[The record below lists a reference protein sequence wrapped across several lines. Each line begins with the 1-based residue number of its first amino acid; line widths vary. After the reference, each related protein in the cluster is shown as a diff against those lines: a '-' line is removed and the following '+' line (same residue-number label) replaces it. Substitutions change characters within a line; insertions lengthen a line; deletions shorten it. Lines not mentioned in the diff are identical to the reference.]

1 MTCANKQTW
10 HDDMPACLDVCIPF
24 FKDDP
29 VALITQLSRQDGA
42 EQCRISICD
51 DGSGL
56 PDLTA
61 RVALALERHP
71 GPAILHILP
80 ENTGRA
86 NARNVMLA
94 DVRSDWVLMLDADMA
109 LDRPDFMATYQ
120 AAAEQYGEPCCIVGG
135 FQVDAADV
143 TSETALHAAQSMK
156 SECRPAH
163 QRARDPGRYVYSSS
177 VFVHRSIITRH
188 LFDPHFQAWGWED
201 VEWGWRIVQDSP
213 IHHIDNPARHL
224 GLEPD
229 STLIRKYAESVDNF
243 RRIKQLYP
251 ENVSRMPI
259 ARVSYALSFMPFQ
272 RVFSSLFKRLTLS
285 VNLPVSVRLYALKL
299 YRASQYAWV
308 YHE

>member
-163 QRARDPGRYVYSSS
+163 QRARDPGSLCLQFFGICAQVHHNTA
-177 VFVHRSIITRH
+177 FVRST
-188 LFDPHFQAWGWED
+188 
-201 VEWGWRIVQDSP
+201 
-213 IHHIDNPARHL
+213 
-224 GLEPD
+224 
-229 STLIRKYAESVDNF
+229 
-243 RRIKQLYP
+243 
-251 ENVSRMPI
+251 
-259 ARVSYALSFMPFQ
+259 
-272 RVFSSLFKRLTLS
+272 FSSLGLGRRGMGLAHRAGQPDPS
-285 VNLPVSVRLYALKL
+285 
-299 YRASQYAWV
+299 YRQSGASPRAGTRQHPYS
-308 YHE
+308 EICGISR